1 MMPTHK
7 NKQNEKQEQSCVAKS
22 NRRAEGKIKGVC
34 VAEQKIY
41 FTGDK
46 GCCRHFRIEIM
57 LRSQKVLLRT
67 KKIKT
72 QEEI

>member
-34 VAEQKIY
+34 VAE
-41 FTGDK
+41 
-46 GCCRHFRIEIM
+46 
-57 LRSQKVLLRT
+57 
-67 KKIKT
+67 
-72 QEEI
+72 